1 MRRLLLPVLIIA
13 FALAGF
19 IALKASRPAPPQVE
33 VRERSWRVE
42 AVAVAPQSAQP
53 TLVLY
58 GRIEAPDRVRAAAP
72 VSGRILELKVRDGD
86 KVAQGTVLAR
96 LDPRDLEPRVTQ
108 ARGDVDRELIR
119 HRTDLA
125 AIEQERTLLRL
136 AEAKQARFE
145 KLMNARLGAESNY
158 DQTREEVA
166 RVRLSLAQREQAIAE
181 HPARLA
187 QLRAKLAEAE
197 RDARRGEIVAP
208 FAARIGKV
216 EVAAGDQV
224 QAGQALLTLFASDA
238 LFLRAQ
244 IPAVY
249 AEELRAA
256 LARGEQPEATA
267 DFGTS
272 RLRARLERIGGEADA
287 RGVDVLLRVEEGTGL
302 PSGAFVNA
310 LMQRPAVDDVIVLP
324 PTALHGGDRIYA
336 IRNGR
341 LTGIRVSRIGER
353 RTEAGVEL
361 LLRAPE
367 LRAGEQVMRTHLP
380 NAIEGLAVEVVG
392 AVAP

>member
-42 AVAVAPQSAQP
+42 AVAVSPQSAQP

-158 DQTREEVA
+158 DQT
-166 RVRLSLAQREQAIAE
+166 
-181 HPARLA
+181 
-187 QLRAKLAEAE
+187 
-197 RDARRGEIVAP
+197 
-208 FAARIGKV
+208 
-216 EVAAGDQV
+216 
-224 QAGQALLTLFASDA
+224 
-238 LFLRAQ
+238 
-244 IPAVY
+244 
-249 AEELRAA
+249 
-256 LARGEQPEATA
+256 
-267 DFGTS
+267 
-272 RLRARLERIGGEADA
+272 
-287 RGVDVLLRVEEGTGL
+287 
-302 PSGAFVNA
+302 
-310 LMQRPAVDDVIVLP
+310 
-324 PTALHGGDRIYA
+324 DRK
-336 IRNGR
+336 
-341 LTGIRVSRIGER
+341 S
-353 RTEAGVEL
+353 
-361 LLRAPE
+361 
-367 LRAGEQVMRTHLP
+367 
-380 NAIEGLAVEVVG
+380 VV
-392 AVAP
+392 